1 MKLVIVTAV
10 QEFHKQVIHL
20 FNEAQIESFSESDI
34 DGYKNNNPI
43 LLASN
48 WFAAEKTG
56 NESTMIF
63 SFTEDQ
69 KIDELFR
76 LIGIFNEKLETNNPL
91 RAVVVPIEKYI

>member
-20 FNEAQIESFSESDI
+20 FNEAQIENFSESDI

-43 LLASN
+43 FLSSN

-56 NESTMIF
+56 NDSTMIF

-76 LIGIFNEKLETNNPL
+76 LIGVFNEKLETNNPL